1 MTRWLLAFAAC
12 LVTSMAMAQQAAW
25 PERPI
30 KIVVPSS
37 AGGGTDVVARVLS
50 EHMSRGLGQQ
60 LYVENRAGAGNMIG
74 IEAVA
79 RAQPDG
85 YTLLVTAS
93 PLTINHLTYKNVQY
107 DAVRDFAPVTLL
119 VTLPNIL
126 VANPRVQARTL
137 AELITQAKAK
147 PGDLTYSSAGVGT
160 NPHFAMELLKTMA
173 GIEVRH
179 VPYRG
184 VGPAINAV
192 VAGDVDLSISNMLS
206 GKPQVEAGT
215 LKGFAVTSATRIL
228 GLPEVPTMRE
238 AGFPTYV
245 ASQWY
250 GMLAPAGTPGAIL
263 AKVHA
268 EAVKALGSPEVRQRL
283 AADSAEV
290 VGNSPEEFA
299 HFIKEEIER
308 WTAVAKAAGITP

>member
-1 MTRWLLAFAAC
+1 MLLRSLSLAAC
-12 LVTSMAMAQQAAW
+12 LIASAAMAQQPW
-25 PERPI
+25 PARPI
-30 KIVVPSS
+30 KIIVPSS
-37 AGGGTDVVARVLS
+37 AGGGTDVVARVLA
-50 EHMSRGLGQQ
+50 EQMSRGLGQQ

-79 RAQPDG
+79 RSAPDG

-93 PLTINHLTYKNVQY
+93 PLTINHLTYKTVQY

-126 VANPRVQARTL
+126 VAHPRVQAGSL
-137 AELITQAKAK
+137 AELVGLAKAK
-147 PGDLTYSSAGVGT
+147 PGDMTYSSAGIGT
-160 NPHFAMELLKTMA
+160 NPHFAMELLKSMA

-184 VGPAINAV
+184 VAPAINAA

-215 LKGFAVTSATRIL
+215 LKGLAVTSKGRVG
-228 GLPEVPTMRE
+228 GLPQVPTMAE
-238 AGFPTYV
+238 AGFPTFV

-250 GMLAPAGTPGAIL
+250 GMLAPAGTPADIL

-268 EAVKALGSPEVRQRL
+268 EAVKGLAAPEVRQRL
-283 AADSAEV
+283 AADAAEV
-290 VGNSPEEFA
+290 VGNSPTEFA
-299 HFIKEEIER
+299 RFIKEEIER
-308 WTAVAKAAGITP
+308 WTAVAKAAGISP